1 MPDFNAV
8 MIIGHFVVSVF
19 NVPLGQPLYQF
30 VPFPNM
36 EICQEHTQYQATP
49 PTGHQMSLEYKMYK
63 NAQCVTR
70 EEFEAQM
77 NAQRQQQAPAAPQDI
92 LPETTP
98 IIPKGWE
105 EK

>member
-36 EICQEHTQYQATP
+36 EICQEHIQYQVTP
-49 PTGHQMSLEYKMYK
+49 QTGHQMSLEYKMYK

-77 NAQRQQQAPAAPQDI
+77 KLRQQAPVQPQDI
-92 LPETTP
+92 IPDTTP
-98 IIPKGWE
+98 VVPKGWDT
-105 EK
+105 K

>member
-30 VPFPNM
+30 VPYPNM
-36 EICQEHTQYQATP
+36 DVCQEHVQYQITP
-49 PTGHQMSLEYKMYK
+49 QTGHKMSLEYTMYK
-63 NAQCVTR
+63 DAQCITR

-77 NAQRQQQAPAAPQDI
+77 NAQRQVPPQNVPDNW
-92 LPETTP
+92 
-98 IIPKGWE
+98 KV
-105 EK
+105 K

>member
-49 PTGHQMSLEYKMYK
+49 PAGHQMSLEYKMYK

-77 NAQRQQQAPAAPQDI
+77 ALRQQQQAPVQPQDVV
-92 LPETTP
+92 PDTTP
-98 IIPKGWE
+98 VVPQGWDT
-105 EK
+105 K

>member
-36 EICQEHTQYQATP
+36 EICQEHIQYQVTP
-49 PTGHQMSLEYKMYK
+49 QTGHQMSLEYKMYK

-77 NAQRQQQAPAAPQDI
+77 KLRQQAPVQPQDI
-92 LPETTP
+92 IPDTTP
-98 IIPKGWE
+98 VVPQGWDT
-105 EK
+105 K

>member
-19 NVPLGQPLYQF
+19 NIPLGQPLYQF
-30 VPFPNM
+30 VPYPNM
-36 EICQEHTQYQATP
+36 DVCQEHVQYQMTQE
-49 PTGHQMSLEYKMYK
+49 TGHKMSLEYTMYK

-77 NAQRQQQAPAAPQDI
+77 KIQEQKSPAI
-92 LPETTP
+92 TP
-98 IIPKGWE
+98 DNWKV
-105 EK
+105 K

>member
-36 EICQEHTQYQATP
+36 EICQEHVQYQVTP
-49 PTGHQMSLEYKMYK
+49 QTGHQMSLEYKMYK

-77 NAQRQQQAPAAPQDI
+77 NAQRQQQAPVAPQDT
-92 LPETTP
+92 LPDSTP

-105 EK
+105 QK

>member
-8 MIIGHFVVSVF
+8 MIIGHFVVSIF

-36 EICQEHTQYQATP
+36 EVCQEHMQYQATP
-49 PTGHQMSLEYKMYK
+49 QGGHTMSIEYKMYK
-63 NAQCVTR
+63 NAQCVTK

-77 NAQRQQQAPAAPQDI
+77 NAQRQQVPTPQDT
-92 LPETTP
+92 LPDTTP

-105 EK
+105 KK